1 MPELGISHQKVR
13 TQRYQQAI
21 FTMFF
26 ECCDP
31 TIAATFPDLSLEL
44 RTQRQ
49 QWENLDSI
57 HHLPESLAM
66 RLRILMRLWL
76 VGLSLLGTMSRADDR
91 TAGPEKATDDWQIVQ
106 IQGQR
111 VGYAHTTTRS
121 EVRDGH
127 KVIITEV
134 QTHLAIVRF
143 GTKLINNVDQ
153 VTEEDEDG
161 QLLSATVINENPPS
175 SRSEVRVTRHGQTL
189 KIESASKK
197 ESFLQ
202 EVTLPDDVKSATWID
217 RELKEHPLQV
227 GETRS
232 FQIFEPTLGKVTSVT
247 LKQLEPEETKLLS
260 GEVVKLQKAQMSMSI
275 LPGMV
280 TTTYTDDSGMPKKT
294 MISLLGMESYSC
306 TKEEALQEIA
316 ASNIDLGI
324 DSLVKVGRID
334 KAYDA
339 KVANFEITAKDFDP
353 TTVFPNF
360 ATQELTARSP
370 GTWTLKLTSVD
381 PGTPGTE
388 PAPEAKYLSSSRH
401 VDLSDPLIVKLAGEI
416 APGETDPAKI
426 AIAAEAF
433 VHKYLNLKNYSTAMA
448 TASEVAASRSGDCT
462 EHGVLLTALL
472 RVKKIPSRVVVG
484 LVYVPSLQAFG
495 GHMWTEAYLNGRWA
509 ALDATLARGRGDAM
523 HIKTA
528 DSALENSGSLP
539 IESFLPLVHSMG
551 RMTVKVESVE

>member
-1 MPELGISHQKVR
+1 MPLQ
-13 TQRYQQAI
+13 
-21 FTMFF
+21 F
-26 ECCDP
+26 
-31 TIAATFPDLSLEL
+31 
-44 RTQRQ
+44 
-49 QWENLDSI
+49 
-57 HHLPESLAM
+57 
-66 RLRILMRLWL
+66 LMRLWL
-76 VGLSLLGTMSRADDR
+76 VGLSLIGSWSLADDR
-91 TAGPEKATDDWQIVQ
+91 ATGTDAATDDWQIVQ

-111 VGYAHTTTRS
+111 VGYAHSTTRS
-121 EVRDGH
+121 EMRDGQ

-143 GTKLINNVDQ
+143 GTKLINNVHQ
-153 VTEEDEDG
+153 VTEEDENG
-161 QLLSATVINENPPS
+161 KLLSATVINENPPA
-175 SRSEVRVTRHGQTL
+175 SRSELRAKRSGDTL
-189 KIESASKK
+189 KIESITKK

-202 EVTLPDDVKSATWID
+202 EVTLPESVKSATWID
-217 RELKEHPLQV
+217 RELKEHPLKV
-227 GETRS
+227 SETRS
-232 FQIFEPTLGKVTSVT
+232 FEIFEPTLGKITSVS

-260 GEVVKLQKAQMSMSI
+260 GEMVKLNKTQMTMSI

-280 TTTYTDDSGMPKKT
+280 TTTYTDDSGAPKKT
-294 MISLLGMESYSC
+294 TITPLLGMETYSC
-306 TKEEALQEIA
+306 TKEEALREIA

-324 DSLVKVGRID
+324 DSLVKVGKID

-339 KVANFEITAKDFDP
+339 KQATFVITAKDFDP

-360 ATQELTARSP
+360 ATQELQAGNP

-381 PGTPGTE
+381 PGTAGTE
-388 PAPEAKYLSSSRH
+388 PAPDAKYLSSSRH
-401 VDLSDPLIVKLAGEI
+401 VDLNDPLIVKLAGEI

-426 AIAAEAF
+426 AIAGEAF

-462 EHGVLLTALL
+462 EHGVLLAALL
-472 RVKKIPSRVVVG
+472 RVRQIPSRVVVG

-495 GHMWTEAYLNGRWA
+495 GHMWTEAFVNGRWV

-539 IESFLPLVHSMG
+539 IESFLPLIHSMG

>member
-1 MPELGISHQKVR
+1 MPLQ
-13 TQRYQQAI
+13 
-21 FTMFF
+21 F
-26 ECCDP
+26 
-31 TIAATFPDLSLEL
+31 
-44 RTQRQ
+44 
-49 QWENLDSI
+49 
-57 HHLPESLAM
+57 
-66 RLRILMRLWL
+66 LMRLWL
-76 VGLSLLGTMSRADDR
+76 VGLSLIGSWSLADDR
-91 TAGPEKATDDWQIVQ
+91 ATGTDAATDDWQIVQ

-111 VGYAHTTTRS
+111 VGYAHSTTRS
-121 EVRDGH
+121 EMRDGQ

-143 GTKLINNVDQ
+143 GTKLINNVHQ
-153 VTEEDEDG
+153 VTEEDENG
-161 QLLSATVINENPPS
+161 KLLSATVINENPPA
-175 SRSEVRVTRHGQTL
+175 SRSELRAKRSGDTL
-189 KIESASKK
+189 KIESITKK

-202 EVTLPDDVKSATWID
+202 EVTLPESVKSATWID
-217 RELKEHPLQV
+217 RELKEHPLKV
-227 GETRS
+227 SETRS
-232 FQIFEPTLGKVTSVT
+232 FEIFEPTLGKITSVS
-247 LKQLEPEETKLLS
+247 LKQLEPEDTKLLS
-260 GEVVKLQKAQMSMSI
+260 GEMVKLNKTQMTMSI

-280 TTTYTDDSGMPKKT
+280 TTTYTDDSGVPKKT
-294 MISLLGMESYSC
+294 TITPLLGMETYSC
-306 TKEEALQEIA
+306 TKEEALREIA

-339 KVANFEITAKDFDP
+339 KQATFVITAKDFDP

-360 ATQELTARSP
+360 AAQELQAGNP

-381 PGTPGTE
+381 PGTAGTE
-388 PAPEAKYLSSSRH
+388 PAPDAKYLSSSRH
-401 VDLSDPLIVKLAGEI
+401 VDLNDPLIVKLAGEI

-426 AIAAEAF
+426 AIAGEAF

-462 EHGVLLTALL
+462 EHGVLLAALL
-472 RVKKIPSRVVVG
+472 RVRQIPSRVVVG

-495 GHMWTEAYLNGRWA
+495 GHMWTEAFVNGRWA

-539 IESFLPLVHSMG
+539 IESFLPLIHSMG